1 MTAGTLDLTGDLGIE
16 KGATYRIQLRL
27 RNPPVAPATVG
38 TLMDLS
44 LRTARMQVRAT
55 VDDPVVLLE
64 LTTEDG
70 GLTLGGA
77 AGTVDLLVE
86 ADASAAFTWTKGK
99 YDLEVVDE
107 SRTPPEVVR
116 VIKGRIT
123 ADPEVTRE
131 TAP

>member
-1 MTAGTLDLTGDLGIE
+1 
-16 KGATYRIQLRL
+16 
-27 RNPPVAPATVG
+27 
-38 TLMDLS
+38 MDLS

-99 YDLEVVDE
+99 YDLEIVDE

-116 VIKGRIT
+116 VVKGRIT
-123 ADPEVTRE
+123 VDPEVTRE
-131 TAP
+131 AVVP